1 MNESHKNEELIY
13 ELIIDDL
20 DNAISEEDKKVLEEW
35 RQADVDNE
43 KTYQE
48 FLNVQFSID
57 KLCSVHRDADASWN
71 VLNDKLLAGVELNET
86 GVKKI
91 NFGMIAKIAAVMVI
105 TLSVG
110 YYILNQGK
118 YATISI
124 AKNASVTRIVL
135 PDQTIVHLN
144 AGSKIRYNK
153 ENFEA
158 DRKLEILSGE
168 AFIQVVKHAGVQF
181 KVVAGAIE
189 AQDIGT
195 SFNVSKHNDDV
206 SVVVEEGIVALK
218 QQDTEHQLILIAGK
232 MGSYSAGT
240 KALVMTD
247 NTNPNFKAWINK
259 NFTFKETPLHAV
271 AIELEKAYQVPV
283 VVKGRMLNNRKFT
296 GANLHYQTIDSA
308 LAVISASLQ
317 FKLIKDRGTYVLSDN

>member
-1 MNESHKNEELIY
+1 MNKFHKNEELIF

-20 DNAISEEDKKVLEEW
+20 DSTISQEDKKILEEW
-35 RQADVDNE
+35 READVENE

-71 VLNDKLLAGVELNET
+71 VLSDKLQGDVTINEPL
-86 GVKKI
+86 VRKI
-91 NFGMIAKIAAVMVI
+91 NFGMITKIAAVFLVM
-105 TLSVG
+105 LSVG
-110 YYILNQGK
+110 YYFLNQGK

-124 AKNASVTRIVL
+124 PENASVTRIVL
-135 PDQTIVHLN
+135 PDETILNLN
-144 AGSKIRYNK
+144 AGTKIRYNK
-153 ENFEA
+153 ENFNA

-168 AFIQVVKHAGVQF
+168 AFIQVVKHEGVQF
-181 KVVAGAIE
+181 EVVAGAIE

-195 SFNVSKHNDDV
+195 SFNVLKHNDDV

-218 QQDTEHQLILIAGK
+218 QQGTDRQLILTAGK
-232 MGSYSAGT
+232 IGSYNANT
-240 KALVMTD
+240 KTLIMAE
-247 NTNPNFKAWINK
+247 NANPNFKAWVNK
-259 NFTFKETPLHAV
+259 NFTFEEMPLHAV
-271 AIELEKAYQVPV
+271 AQELEKVYQVPV

-296 GANLHYQTIDSA
+296 VANLHYQTIDSA

-317 FKLIKDRGTYVLSDN
+317 FKVIKDSGTYVLSDN